1 MDFFPSFPISTT
13 ASIFTFIVFLY
24 YLFFWIPKYSKRKN
38 AQNKIAPKVG
48 GAWPIIGHI
57 HLLGGPKPPHI
68 TLGSFADKYGPIF
81 SIRLGVNQAL
91 VVSDSKMAKEC
102 LTTNDKVFATRPKTL
117 VGEVMGYNY
126 AIIGFGAYGNY
137 WRQIRKIMVLEFLSS
152 RSLQKHAL
160 IRVSEIKLCINEVYE
175 FWVKNKNASNMVK
188 MEMKECFGNL
198 ILNVVVRLLVGKRYS
213 PLDEEGVNF
222 QKAMKIFLDLMGTFM
237 VSDAVPFLRWLD
249 LGGYEK
255 LMRKT
260 AKEMD
265 DILEDWLK
273 EHKTKRNSGLL
284 KGEEQNFM
292 DAMLAHVDGGSAE
305 DFSGFDG
312 DTVIKATCLVSL
324 LGIDIYFHDN
334 FIISSL
340 T

>member
-1 MDFFPSFPISTT
+1 
-13 ASIFTFIVFLY
+13 
-24 YLFFWIPKYSKRKN
+24 
-38 AQNKIAPKVG
+38 
-48 GAWPIIGHI
+48 
-57 HLLGGPKPPHI
+57 
-68 TLGSFADKYGPIF
+68 
-81 SIRLGVNQAL
+81 
-91 VVSDSKMAKEC
+91 MAKEC

-117 VGEVMGYNY
+117 IGEVMGYNY

-152 RSLQKHAL
+152 RSLQKQAL